1 MYLTIL
7 YNNSSS
13 EFLTLGGC
21 WGQVRMNSSCFF
33 SGGVCPEEHTNLEEA
48 YRKMQQAVERDMPKV
63 PMFAGYFELLKM
75 ITFSTSLAPSLI
87 KMGRMPA
94 ECADGQEP
102 ARFAADYIR
111 PFPRTMPPI
120 PLQKLVPYKVNI
132 NFVGVCQ
139 QIRNK
144 YPSSEPS
151 HLDCWV
157 KDCILTGERGDLT
170 EQIVQEVEQACEGAI
185 IEGLIQLDPSLAG
198 VVRDE
203 ILGFD
208 RHELQVQQC
217 TIKMMQ
223 DGVHE
228 LLSLCLGPILPAIGS
243 CEEMVGSRSLPHHS
257 KLKTVKL
264 GWEER
269 SSFIRAEFLP
279 AWKECFDAQTE
290 DLCNNRAQKVHPE
303 LERPLLNNFLERC
316 TENDRQRDDA
326 LAATRQKIKELNVQH
341 QECKEKVRRLGQTD
355 IERKLDKAYNDCLLQ
370 LNAQISDIHAQ
381 HARILGDYREQ
392 VREIRRKRKVHLEEE
407 VTTSLQECLQT
418 AECVTQNTL
427 TRTWIWENIEPL
439 LPMIRLPVLDF
450 GSPGTTPCGY

>member
-1 MYLTIL
+1 
-7 YNNSSS
+7 
-13 EFLTLGGC
+13 
-21 WGQVRMNSSCFF
+21 MNSSCFF
-33 SGGVCPEEHTNLEEA
+33 FGGVCPEEHTNLEEA
-48 YRKMQQAVERDMPKV
+48 YRKMQQAVEADMPKV
-63 PMFAGYFELLKM
+63 PMFAGYFELLKV

-120 PLQKLVPYKVNI
+120 PLQKLVSYKVNI
-132 NFVGVCQ
+132 NFVSVCQ
-139 QIRNK
+139 HIRNK

-157 KDCILTGERGDLT
+157 KDRILTGAQGDVT
-170 EQIVQEVEQACEGAI
+170 EQIEQEVEQACEGAI
-185 IEGLIQLDPSLAG
+185 IERLIQLDPSLAG

-223 DGVHE
+223 DGVHR
-228 LLSLCLGPILPAIGS
+228 LLSLCLSPILPAIGS

-257 KLKTVKL
+257 KLKTVNL
-264 GWEER
+264 AWEER

-279 AWKECFDAQTE
+279 AWKNCFDAQTE

-316 TENDRQRDDA
+316 TENDRQRDAD
-326 LAATRQKIKELNVQH
+326 LTHIRQKITEFNVQY
-341 QECKEKVRRLGQTD
+341 QEYKEEARRFGQTD
-355 IERKLDKAYNDCLLQ
+355 IVIERQLDEAYNDGLLQ
-370 LNAQISDIHAQ
+370 LNAEISDIQAQ

-392 VREIRRKRKVHLEEE
+392 VREIRRELKVHFEEE
-407 VTTSLQECLQT
+407 VTTSLQDCLQT
-418 AECVTQNTL
+418 AECVTQNVL
-427 TRTWIWENIEPL
+427 TRTWRWERIEPL
-439 LPMIRLPVLDF
+439 LPMIRLPVLEF
-450 GSPGTTPCGY
+450 ASPGATPRGY